1 MGPWQGFAQNRWTTD
16 MNLLSYVLA
25 FLLGG
30 TTVIFL
36 QVVAIQSFF
45 DDIRRILDGL
55 FGG

>member
-1 MGPWQGFAQNRWTTD
+1 

-25 FLLGG
+25 FMLGG

-36 QVVAIQSFF
+36 QVLAIQSFF
-45 DDIRRILDGL
+45 DDIRNILDGL